1 MIAVRHPIQQ
11 KIDDER
17 AFLDQLIRQF
27 PALHDE
33 WKARTL
39 RDFRQQAA
47 KIAEGDV
54 EEERDIFRSLSDGL
68 GPYDL
73 VPHTFHAAMLVMV
86 LAYYDTIVQLL
97 CHQGKQKPRLESLCC
112 AKSVE
117 LSPAQKADM
126 SFLNNVIRP
135 IRNHLVHNNS
145 SADFKRE
152 NNTLKKIA
160 RSTPDCPWTT
170 ACSP

>member
-54 EEERDIFRSLSDGL
+54 EEE
-68 GPYDL
+68 
-73 VPHTFHAAMLVMV
+73 T
-86 LAYYDTIVQLL
+86 
-97 CHQGKQKPRLESLCC
+97 
-112 AKSVE
+112 
-117 LSPAQKADM
+117 
-126 SFLNNVIRP
+126 
-135 IRNHLVHNNS
+135 
-145 SADFKRE
+145 
-152 NNTLKKIA
+152 
-160 RSTPDCPWTT
+160 
-170 ACSP
+170 